1 MAFSDPQTITINAVA
16 IPLNRVNTGSTVG
29 KFVATDGQTRIEL
42 DPKNGKRLS
51 RVARLYQQK
60 TTADPLVASTNVRVG
75 DMLSFTVNLP
85 AEGGYTEAD
94 VLLQAAGFIAWLTAS
109 SNANLKKLIAG
120 EN

>member
-1 MAFSDPQTITINAVA
+1 MAYTDPQTITINAVA

-29 KFVATDGQTRIEL
+29 KFTSSDGQTRIEI
-42 DPKNGKRLS
+42 DPKNGNRLS
-51 RVARLYQQK
+51 RTARLYQQK

-75 DMLSFTVNLP
+75 DMLSFSVNLP
-85 AEGGYTEAD
+85 QEGYTEAE
-94 VLLQAAGFIAWLTAS
+94 VLLQAAGFITWLTAS